1 MTLFTPYEGWAIN
14 LKKKPKSFK
23 NKLLIYFMLFAAVI
37 FSVLWL
43 LQTVFLQSFYNRMLI
58 DNTKKAAQS
67 IRENS
72 ECENITSIID
82 SVSWDNSVL
91 VFVTDENGKVL
102 YFSDEFKGAGQKN
115 HNVANL
121 NGEHNDNGIKN
132 KHVNGFRNLP
142 EEYGEFLER
151 LTDSGEDTIE
161 YSNDNIY
168 VYGTYIDYY
177 NSESKAI
184 LYVSTT
190 LDPVGSAVT
199 IIRFQLVWVT
209 ALSLIVGFVFAWFI
223 AKSFGKPV
231 AQLSEK
237 ANRLGE
243 QDYPESF
250 EKGFC
255 SELDELSKKLDSTS
269 EKLIETRAF
278 QTELLANVSHDLR
291 TPLTMIKGYAE
302 IIADTSWDDEEQCR
316 ADVAVIVRETD
327 RLTSLVNEILEYSE
341 LKTGEVPHEFV
352 RVDLSAL
359 TKKVCKSF
367 EELYKGKEENIET
380 NIQDSVFV
388 NGISGRLERAVYNL
402 IDNAFRYTDNS
413 RTVTVRLSA
422 TDTAVKIEVT
432 DYGSGI
438 PETEIEHIWDR
449 YYTFRQRKGK
459 GVSGLGLAIVKQTV
473 EMHGGKCYAESTLGK
488 GSTFV
493 IELERC
499 K

>member
-1 MTLFTPYEGWAIN
+1 M
-14 LKKKPKSFK
+14 KKKPKSFK
-23 NKLLIYFMLFAAVI
+23 NKLLIYFMLFASVI

-58 DNTKKAAQS
+58 ENTKKAAEK
-67 IRENS
+67 IIENS
-72 ECENITSIID
+72 ESENITRIID

-102 YFSDEFKGAGQKN
+102 YYSDEFKGAGQKN
-115 HNVANL
+115 RNL
-121 NGEHNDNGIKN
+121 SEPNIEHAESGERPEVGMRY
-132 KHVNGFRNLP
+132 KHGGSFRNLP
-142 EEYGEFLER
+142 EGYENFLND
-151 LTDSGEDTIE
+151 LNNCGDNVFE
-161 YSNDNIY
+161 YSKDNIY

-177 NSESKAI
+177 NTEKKAV

-199 IIRFQLVWVT
+199 IIRFQLMWVT
-209 ALSLIVGFVFAWFI
+209 LLSLFVGFIFAWFI

-243 QDYPESF
+243 SDYPEKF
-250 EKGFC
+250 EEGFC
-255 SELDELSKKLDSTS
+255 SELDELSRKLDSTS
-269 EKLIETRAF
+269 EKLIETRTF

-316 ADVAVIVRETD
+316 ADVAVIIRETD

-341 LKTGEVPHEFV
+341 LKTGDVPCELV
-352 RVDLSAL
+352 KVDLSAL
-359 TKKVCKSF
+359 VKKVCKSF
-367 EELYKGKEENIET
+367 EELYKGKEEKIET
-380 NIQDSVFV
+380 DIKESVIV
-388 NGISGRLERAVYNL
+388 DGISGRLERAVYNL

-413 RTVTVRLSA
+413 RTVTVKLS
-422 TDTAVKIEVT
+422 TTEKTAKIEVT

-438 PETEIEHIWDR
+438 PKSEIEHIWDR

-459 GVSGLGLAIVKQTV
+459 GVSGLGLAIVKQTA
-473 EMHGGKCYAESTLGK
+473 EMHGGKCYVESTEGK
-488 GSTFV
+488 GSTFA
-493 IELERC
+493 IELDLS
-499 K
+499 KP

>member
-1 MTLFTPYEGWAIN
+1 M
-14 LKKKPKSFK
+14 KKRPKTFK

-58 DNTKKAAQS
+58 ENTKKAAEKISAQS
-67 IRENS
+67 D
-72 ECENITSIID
+72 CEDVTSIID
-82 SVSWDNSVL
+82 SVSWDDSVL
-91 VFVTDENGKVL
+91 VFITDEEGKVL

-115 HNVANL
+115 RNL
-121 NGEHNDNGIKN
+121 GEPNDEHPESGEPPGYGMRF
-132 KHVNGFRNLP
+132 KHGASFRNLP
-142 EEYGEFLER
+142 EGYGDFLEK
-151 LTDSGEDTIE
+151 LTNSGSDTIE
-161 YSNDNIY
+161 YSKDNIY

-177 NSESKAI
+177 DTEEKVI

-209 ALSLIVGFVFAWFI
+209 LLSLIVGFVFAWFI
-223 AKSFGKPV
+223 ARSFGKPV

-243 QDYPESF
+243 SDYPKKF
-250 EKGFC
+250 EEGFC
-255 SELDELSKKLDSTS
+255 SELDDLSRKLDSTS
-269 EKLIETRAF
+269 EKLIETRTF

-316 ADVAVIVRETD
+316 ADVAVIIRETD

-341 LKTGEVPHEFV
+341 LKTGDVPCELV
-352 RVDLSAL
+352 KVDLSAL
-359 TKKVCKSF
+359 VKKVCKSF

-380 NIQDSVFV
+380 EIQDSVFV
-388 NGISGRLERAVYNL
+388 DGISGRLERAVYNL
-402 IDNAFRYTDNS
+402 IDNAFRYTDKS
-413 RTVTVRLSA
+413 RTVTVKL
-422 TDTAVKIEVT
+422 TADKTTAKIEVT

-438 PETEIEHIWDR
+438 PQSEIEHIWDR

-459 GVSGLGLAIVKQTV
+459 GVSGLGLAIVKQTA
-473 EMHGGKCYAESTLGK
+473 EMHGGNCYANSTEGK

-493 IELERC
+493 IELDLS